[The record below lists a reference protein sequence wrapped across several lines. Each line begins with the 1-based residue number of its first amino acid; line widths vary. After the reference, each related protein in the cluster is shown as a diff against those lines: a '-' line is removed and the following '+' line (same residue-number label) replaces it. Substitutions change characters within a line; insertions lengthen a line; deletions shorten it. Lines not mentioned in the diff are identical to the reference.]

1 MRPSTAKTRT
11 LSCTTSTHPG
21 YVDGPGGL
29 GKAMEIVQTA
39 FEDIGIPAKT
49 LGIDDAEPTQT
60 VG

>member
-1 MRPSTAKTRT
+1 
-11 LSCTTSTHPG
+11 
-21 YVDGPGGL
+21 VDGPGGF

-49 LGIDDAEPTQT
+49 LEIDDAERTQT